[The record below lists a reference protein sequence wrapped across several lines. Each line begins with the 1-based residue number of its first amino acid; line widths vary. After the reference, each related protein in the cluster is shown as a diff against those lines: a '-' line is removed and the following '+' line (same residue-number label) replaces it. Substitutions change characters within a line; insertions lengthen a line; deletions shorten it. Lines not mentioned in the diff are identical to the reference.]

1 MAGINEINEFLLWAE
16 VEFNDDFHQLALT
29 LIGLPQ
35 QSSTVV
41 DSLVLLSF

>member
-1 MAGINEINEFLLWAE
+1 MAGITEINEFLLWAE
-16 VEFNDDFHQLALT
+16 EEFNDDSHQLALT